1 MNINVILV
9 FALLIL
15 FTACGGNSARESSS
29 SDKITIAC
37 YYFPNYHFDKRNTK
51 LLGPGWSEWE
61 LTKKAEPRYP
71 GHNQPRIPM
80 WGYTDEANP
89 VHMAQKIDAAAN
101 HGIDAFIFDWYYY
114 DDGPFLEG
122 GLEEGF
128 MKAPNSHKIKF
139 GLMWA
144 NHDWVNIFP
153 IRIGLDKKVAPPV
166 VYQGKITPETWD
178 KMTDYIIE
186 KYFKVPSYWKIDGA
200 PYFSVYDFN
209 KLLESFGSLNAAKAG
224 LKLFRKKTRAAGFSD
239 LHLNL
244 VFWGNPVLPGE
255 KVVKNADNI
264 SSRLG
269 FNSITSYVWIHHTDK
284 MDFPVASYGSVRSE
298 YFSYAKK
305 AVTRFNLPYFPNVT
319 VGWDSSPRCDPN
331 SSWGNY
337 GYPYTS
343 VIEGNT
349 PDAFKNALVEA
360 REFLKKNSS
369 SKGILT
375 LNSWNEW
382 TEGSY
387 LEPDTLNGMS
397 YLQAL
402 KEVFGNKIIKEQSK

>member
-1 MNINVILV
+1 MNINVIPA

-15 FTACGGNSARESSS
+15 FSACGGNPAREFSS

-51 LLGPGWSEWE
+51 LLGPAWSEWE
-61 LTKKAEPRYP
+61 LTKNAAPRYP
-71 GHNQPRIPM
+71 GHNQPRIPL
-80 WGYTDEANP
+80 WGYTDEADP
-89 VHMAQKIDAAAN
+89 VQMAQKIDAAAN

-128 MKAPNSHKIKF
+128 MKALNSHKLKF

-153 IRIGLDKKVAPPV
+153 IRIGPDKKVAPPV
-166 VYQGKITPETWD
+166 VYHGKITPETWD

-224 LKLFRKKTRAAGFSD
+224 LRLFRKKTRAAGFSD

-244 VFWGNPVLPGE
+244 VFWGKPVLPGE
-255 KVVKNADNI
+255 KVVKNADDLAF
-264 SSRLG
+264 RLG
-269 FNSITSYVWIHHTDK
+269 FNSITSYVWIHHTGN
-284 MDFPVASYGSVRSE
+284 MDFPVTSYDTIRSE
-298 YFSYAKK
+298 YFRYAKN
-305 AVTRFNLPYFPNVT
+305 AVSRFNLPYYPNVT
-319 VGWDSSPRCDPN
+319 IGWDSSPRCDPT
-331 SSWGNY
+331 SAWGNF
-337 GYPYTS
+337 GYPYTP
-343 VIEGNT
+343 VIEGNS
-349 PDAFKNALVEA
+349 PEAFKRALLEA
-360 REFLKKNSS
+360 REFLERYPS
-369 SKGILT
+369 SKGVLT

-387 LEPDTLNGMS
+387 LEPDTINRMA
-397 YLQAL
+397 YLEAI
-402 KEVFGNKIIKEQSK
+402 KEVFY